1 MNNSDAELTELN
13 AGDHG
18 DPRNIT
24 WRSCVGA
31 IIIMLILGLI
41 PLFGC
46 RLVTQ
51 GVLQFGNEDGRFLN
65 IFMLQ
70 DPDQEGIG
78 VQWTR
83 TFEHDNNATCTQ
95 TSVRYY
101 MFAGEGENLDYCEC
115 TSASSP
121 IPLPDMC
128 VASP

>member
-1 MNNSDAELTELN
+1 MSNSEIEPDQ
-13 AGDHG
+13 

-31 IIIMLILGLI
+31 LIFLIILGLI

-51 GVLQFGNEDGRFLN
+51 GVLQFGDEEGRFLN

-78 VQWTR
+78 MQWSRAFDDEAVCTR
-83 TFEHDNNATCTQ
+83 TT
-95 TSVRYY
+95 VRYY
-101 MFAGEGENLDYCEC
+101 MFVGEGENFDYCEC
-115 TSASSP
+115 TNEPVSR
-121 IPLPDMC
+121 PLPDMC
-128 VASP
+128 VLTP